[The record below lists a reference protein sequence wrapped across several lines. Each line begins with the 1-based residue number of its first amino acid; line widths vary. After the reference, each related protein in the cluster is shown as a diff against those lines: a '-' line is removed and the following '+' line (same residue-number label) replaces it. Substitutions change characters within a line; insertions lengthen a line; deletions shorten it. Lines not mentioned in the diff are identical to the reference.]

1 MKRIAISAVV
11 LLLVGGFV
19 VIATGA
25 SSGSAQGTY
34 KIELD
39 NAFGLVSGENFK
51 VAGVV
56 AGTIQSISL
65 DPKNLHAVVTVSVNT
80 GGFGQFHSDAFC
92 ESRPQSLIGEYFINC
107 DPGTSGKVL
116 KPGSTIPV
124 TQTESTVPADLID
137 NIMRL
142 PERER
147 FTVLINELG
156 AGLAGQSGDLQAAL
170 DRAVPAL
177 TETDNLLRL
186 LGNDSQTL
194 EDLTSSSDKVI
205 TALANNS
212 KQVQRFVVE
221 AGNTAHDTA
230 TQDSNLQRTFADLP
244 SFLEQ
249 LKPALQKLDTATTTN
264 EPVLANLNAASGE
277 LDTLFKDLP
286 PFANSARPALK
297 SLGTASVTGR
307 SAVIAARPTVKD
319 LNQFTVHTPELAKN
333 LAIVLRSLDTQADAV
348 ERDPRSPGGKG
359 FSGLQALLGYAF
371 NQTLAINTYSQYG
384 HMLTVDAF
392 VSAMCTPYATPSTI
406 ATNLKSFGSAYRSC
420 YSWLGPN
427 QPGVTEPDSS
437 CTKANGCTSPC
448 VPDPGG
454 APPGEAGPTTTAC
467 KLSASDVGS
476 SSSKSHRKVK
486 VTKLRSNGKVAA
498 TRTSGATGSSGST
511 PATSSGTP
519 SGQPI
524 NIGKTV
530 GAVLGLLGGGS
541 GSSSGSSG
549 STGSTGS
556 SGTSGDSGGGGGGNQ
571 TQQLLN
577 YLLSP

>member
-1 MKRIAISAVV
+1 MKRIAISALV

-19 VIATGA
+19 VFATGA

-107 DPGTSGKVL
+107 DPGTSGAVL

-124 TQTESTVPADLID
+124 THTASTVPADLID

-156 AGLAGQSGDLQAAL
+156 AGLAGQGGDLQAAL

-177 TETDNLLRL
+177 TQTDNLLHL

-194 EDLTSSSDKVI
+194 ADLTSSSDKVI

-221 AGNTAHDTA
+221 AGNTARDTS
-230 TQDSNLQRTFADLP
+230 TQDANLQKTWADLP

-249 LKPALQKLDTATTTN
+249 LKPALQKLDAATTAN
-264 EPVLANLNAASGE
+264 EPVLANLNSASGE
-277 LDTLFKDLP
+277 LDTFFKDLP
-286 PFANSARPALK
+286 PFANSARPAIK

-307 SAVIAARPTVKD
+307 SAVIAAGPTVKD
-319 LNQFTVHTPELAKN
+319 LNQFAVHTPELAQN

-348 ERDPRSPGGKG
+348 ERDPRSPDGKG
-359 FSGLQALLGYAF
+359 FSGLEALLGYAF
-371 NQTLAINTYSQYG
+371 NQALAINTYSQYG

-392 VSAMCTPYATPSTI
+392 VSAMCTPYATPGTI
-406 ATNLKSFGSAYRSC
+406 ATNLKTFGSSYRSC

-427 QPGVTEPDSS
+427 QPGVNESDPS

-454 APPGEAGPTTTAC
+454 APPGEPGPTTTAC
-467 KLSASDVGS
+467 KLSASDDGS
-476 SSSKSHRKVK
+476 GPSSKEHRKVK
-486 VTKLRSNGKVAA
+486 VTKLRSSAKEAA
-498 TRTSGATGSSGST
+498 RGASGADGSSGST
-511 PATSSGTP
+511 PATSGGSS

-524 NIGKTV
+524 SIGKTV
-530 GAVLGLLGGGS
+530 SAVLGLLGGGS
-541 GSSSGSSG
+541 GSS
-549 STGSTGS
+549 GSTGS
-556 SGTSGDSGGGGGGNQ
+556 SGTNGSSGDSGGGDQ